1 MPERTKHKESRQSK
15 NKTLKILNI
24 NFQSLKT
31 KQGEIRNLI
40 SSVNPDII
48 FGTETWID
56 SSVKD
61 AQILPGGFN
70 IYRND
75 RNLNGGGVLLAVKD
89 TLLTS
94 AVLELQTNCEIVWCN
109 WKLWGTKRLPLNLL
123 QSKDIQRRKL

>member
-48 FGTETWID
+48 FGIETWRQL
-56 SSVKD
+56 S
-61 AQILPGGFN
+61 QGRPN
-70 IYRND
+70 ISWR
-75 RNLNGGGVLLAVKD
+75 
-89 TLLTS
+89 
-94 AVLELQTNCEIVWCN
+94 I
-109 WKLWGTKRLPLNLL
+109 
-123 QSKDIQRRKL
+123 